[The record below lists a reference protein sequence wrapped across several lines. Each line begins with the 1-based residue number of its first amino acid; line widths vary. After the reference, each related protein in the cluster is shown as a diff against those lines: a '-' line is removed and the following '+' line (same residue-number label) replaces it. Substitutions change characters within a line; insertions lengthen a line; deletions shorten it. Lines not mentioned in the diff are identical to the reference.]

1 MSSESFENSYLY
13 GANSTFIEE
22 LYQRFL
28 SNPGSVDASWQ
39 KFFASLGD
47 PASPGTASWD
57 QAPSAVI
64 GQPDPEAPVAP
75 AGDNKKNGGKGAAPV
90 ASGGKPSVGSGAS
103 VSSASAVEEAQLALR
118 AQQLIRAYRV
128 RGHLLATLDPLGIEK
143 PKMHADLDPRTYGFS
158 DADMDRSVYLGGNL
172 GLERGSL
179 RQILE
184 ILQSTYSGTIGV
196 EFMHIQDPVQRDWVQ
211 KRIEAV
217 RGKPQFSAE
226 EKKGILRSLL
236 EVEGFEEFV
245 QVKYTGTKRF
255 SIQGGDAMV
264 PGMLSI
270 LETASREGVEEI
282 VIGMPH
288 RGRMN
293 VLTTIMGKPYSEL
306 LSLFN
311 GNLDFPDTID
321 SSGDVKYHLGASHDR
336 PMENGKSLH
345 LSLTANPSHL
355 EIVNPVVSG
364 KVRAKQD
371 QHKDESR
378 TKVLGLTLHGDA
390 AFAGQGSVAE
400 TLSMADLRGYR
411 TGGTIHVIVNNQIGF
426 TTAPAYSRFTP
437 YPSDVAKM
445 IQAPIFHVNGDDPE
459 AVVFC
464 CRLAVE
470 FRQKF
475 GRDTVVDIICFRKY
489 GHNEGDEPMFTQPI
503 MYKII
508 SKKPLPA
515 HVYGQRLVAE
525 GTMTEAEI
533 GAEAEALLAHLNKE
547 YDAAKAYVPNKANW
561 LEGKWTGF
569 AKAELGMG
577 KEPDTGVDAGLL
589 KSIGTS
595 LTKVPEGF
603 NLNRKSDRQFKAKL
617 EMMESGEGLDW
628 AMGEALAYGSLVNEG
643 TPVRLTGQDSGRGTF
658 SHRHSVLVDQETEER
673 YVPLNHIASEQA
685 RYEVVD
691 SFLSELAVLGFEYG
705 YSLAE
710 PSALTLWEGQ
720 FGDFANGAQMVID
733 QFIASGEIKWLRMS
747 GLVMLLPHGYEGQG
761 PEHSSARLE
770 RFLQLCGEDNMQVV
784 NCTTPANFFHALRR
798 QVRRNF
804 RKPLIVMTP
813 KSLLRHK
820 LAVSPLADMA
830 AGSRFKRVIPEIDT
844 IAKDAD
850 VKRLIFTSGKLY
862 YELLEARREQ
872 KIDDIALV
880 RVEQYYP
887 FPALEIEA
895 ALKKYPGA
903 EVAWAQEE
911 PQNMGAWTF
920 IRPRIND
927 VMEAV
932 SHSAGRSKYI
942 GRKEA
947 ASPAEGYMKL
957 HTKTQQQIVADAMT
971 LELAAQTKQKK
982 KA

>member
-1 MSSESFENSYLY
+1 MAQDSLENSFLY
-13 GANSTFIEE
+13 GANAVFIEE
-22 LYQRFL
+22 LYQRYL
-28 SNPGSVDASWQ
+28 SNPASVDASWQ
-39 KFFASLGD
+39 RFFASLNGD
-47 PASPGTASWD
+47 APTSKRSWD
-57 QAPSAVI
+57 AAPTSVI
-64 GQPDPEAPVAP
+64 GQPDPDAP
-75 AGDNKKNGGKGAAPV
+75 AAPKVDAKASSKAAAAPAAAPV
-90 ASGGKPSVGSGAS
+90 NGLQVQ
-103 VSSASAVEEAQLALR
+103 EEAFKAIQ

-143 PKMHADLDPRTYGFS
+143 PKMHADLDPATYGFS
-158 DADMDRSVYLGGNL
+158 DADMDRSIYLGGNL
-172 GLERGSL
+172 GRERATL
-179 RQILE
+179 RE
-184 ILQSTYSGTIGV
+184 IVNTLQATYSGTFGV
-196 EFMHIQDPVQRDWVQ
+196 EYMHIQEPKQREWLQ
-211 KRIEAV
+211 SRIEAA
-217 RGKPQFSAE
+217 RGAPAFSAD
-226 EKKGILRSLL
+226 EKKAILRTLL

-245 QVKYTGTKRF
+245 QVKYTGMKRF

-264 PGMLSI
+264 PGLISI
-270 LETASREGVEEI
+270 LETASKVGVDEI

-293 VLTTIMGKPYSEL
+293 VLTSIMGKPYSEL
-306 LSLFN
+306 LSIFN
-311 GNLDFPDTID
+311 GNLDFPENID

-336 PMENGKSLH
+336 VMATGRSMH

-355 EIVNPVVSG
+355 EIVNPVVVG

-371 QHKDESR
+371 QHNDVDRK
-378 TKVLGLTLHGDA
+378 KVMALTLHGDA

-400 TLSMADLRGYR
+400 TLAMADLRGYR
-411 TGGTIHVIVNNQIGF
+411 TGGTVHVIVNNQIGF
-426 TTAPAYSRFTP
+426 TTAPSYSRFTP

-445 IQAPIFHVNGDDPE
+445 IQAPIFHANGDDPE
-459 AVVFC
+459 AVAFC

-470 FRQKF
+470 FRQEF
-475 GRDTVVDIICFRKY
+475 QRDAVVDIICYRKY
-489 GHNEGDEPMFTQPI
+489 GHNEGDEPMFTQPQ

-508 SKKPLPA
+508 SQKPLPA

-525 GTMTEAEI
+525 GVMSEADIAKEAET
-533 GAEAEALLAHLNKE
+533 LLAHFTKE
-547 YDAAKAYVPNKANW
+547 YDAGKEFKPNKANW

-569 AKAELGMG
+569 TKAASGLG
-577 KEPDTGVDAGLL
+577 KEPDTGVELATL
-589 KSIGTS
+589 KSIGRE
-595 LTKVPEGF
+595 LAKFPEGF
-603 NLNRKSDRQFKAKL
+603 NINRKVERQLKAKL
-617 EMMESGEGLDW
+617 DMMETGAGLDW
-628 AMGEALAYGSLVNEG
+628 AMGEALAFGSLLLEG
-643 TPVRLTGQDSGRGTF
+643 APVRLTGQDSGRGTF
-658 SHRHSVLVDQETEER
+658 SHRHSVLVDQESEER
-673 YVPLNHIASEQA
+673 YVPLNHIADKQA

-710 PSALTLWEGQ
+710 PAALTLWEGQ

-820 LAVSPLADMA
+820 LAVSELKEFAP
-830 AGSRFKRVIPEIDT
+830 GTSFTRVIPEIDA
-844 IAKDAD
+844 IAKDSD
-850 VKRLIFTSGKLY
+850 VKRVIFTSGKLY
-862 YELLEARREQ
+862 YELLEARRER
-872 KIDDIALV
+872 KVNDIALV

-887 FPALEIEA
+887 FPAAEIEA
-895 ALKKYPGA
+895 QLKKYPNA

-911 PQNMGAWTF
+911 PKNMGAWSF
-920 IRPRIND
+920 IGPLIGD
-927 VMEAV
+927 VMDN
-932 SHSAGRSKYI
+932 I
-942 GRKEA
+942 GRA
-947 ASPAEGYMKL
+947 TNRILYVGRGAMASPAEGYMKL
-957 HTKTQQQIVADAMT
+957 HTK
-971 LELAAQTKQKK
+971 AQTAVVESAFAFETTAAKQKK

>member
-1 MSSESFENSYLY
+1 MTQNFFDTSYLY

-22 LYQRFL
+22 LYDRFL
-28 SNPGSVDASWQ
+28 TNPASVDPSWKQ
-39 KFFASLGD
+39 FFASLSD
-47 PASPGTASWD
+47 AAELKPSWD
-57 QAPSAVI
+57 KSATGVI
-64 GQPDPEAPVAP
+64 GQADPDAAP
-75 AGDNKKNGGKGAAPV
+75 AQIAADKKKNEAKPAAGT
-90 ASGGKPSVGSGAS
+90 AISTAQIQ
-103 VSSASAVEEAQLALR
+103 EEALYALK

-128 RGHLLATLDPLGIEK
+128 RGHLLADLDPLRIEQRV
-143 PKMHADLDPRTYGFS
+143 MIADLMPETYGFS
-158 DADMDRSVYLGGNL
+158 AADGSRSIYLGGNL
-172 GLERGSL
+172 GRERATL
-179 RQILE
+179 DE
-184 ILQSTYSGTIGV
+184 ILQQLRATYCGTMGV
-196 EFMHIQDPVQRDWVQ
+196 EYMHIQDLAQREWIQ
-211 KRIEAV
+211 ARMEAA
-217 RGKPQFSAE
+217 RGTPRFSAE

-245 QVKYTGTKRF
+245 QVKYTGMKRF

-264 PGMLSI
+264 PGLLSI
-270 LETASREGVEEI
+270 LETASNVGVEEI

-306 LSLFN
+306 LSIFN
-311 GNLDFPDTID
+311 GNLDFPENID

-336 PMENGKSLH
+336 PMENGKTMH

-355 EIVNPVVSG
+355 EIVNPVVVG

-371 QHKDESR
+371 QHKDEER
-378 TKVLGLTLHGDA
+378 KKVMALTLHGDA

-411 TGGTIHVIVNNQIGF
+411 TGGTVHVIVNNQIGF
-426 TTAPAYSRFTP
+426 TTAPKYSRFTP

-445 IQAPIFHVNGDDPE
+445 IQSPIFHVNGDDPE

-464 CRLAVE
+464 ARLAVE
-470 FRQKF
+470 FRQQF
-475 GRDTVVDIICFRKY
+475 QRDTVLDIICYRKY

-503 MYKII
+503 MYKTI
-508 SKKPLPA
+508 SQKQLPA
-515 HVYGQRLVAE
+515 HVYGQRLIQE
-525 GTMTEAEI
+525 GVMTEAEI
-533 GAEAEALLAHLNKE
+533 GAEAEKLHAHFTREYEAGKE
-547 YDAAKAYVPNKANW
+547 FKPNKANW

-569 AKAELGMG
+569 AKAELGLG
-577 KEPDTGVDAGLL
+577 KEPDTGVDLGLL
-589 KSIGTS
+589 KSIGQS
-595 LTKVPEGF
+595 LAKVPESF
-603 NLNRKSDRQFKAKL
+603 NLNRKIDRQLKAKL
-617 EMMESGEGLDW
+617 EMMETGENLDW
-628 AMGEALAYGSLVNEG
+628 AMGEALGYGSLVNEG
-643 TPVRLTGQDSGRGTF
+643 TPVRLSGQDSGRGTF
-658 SHRHSVLVDQETEER
+658 SHRHSVWVDQESEER
-673 YVPLNHIASEQA
+673 YIPLNHIAADQA
-685 RYEVVD
+685 RYEVID
-691 SFLSELAVLGFEYG
+691 SYLSELAVLGFEYG

-710 PSALTLWEGQ
+710 PSALTIWEAQ

-770 RFLQLCGEDNMQVV
+770 RFLQLCGEDNMQVC
-784 NCTTPANFFHALRR
+784 NITTPANFFHALRR

-804 RKPLIVMTP
+804 RKPLVVMTP

-820 LAVSPLADMA
+820 LAVSPLADFA
-830 AGSRFKRVIPEIDT
+830 PGKGFTRVIPEIDT

-850 VKRLIFTSGKLY
+850 VRRLIFTSGKHY
-862 YELLEARREQ
+862 YELLEARRE
-872 KIDDIALV
+872 KKLNDIALV

-887 FPALEIEA
+887 FPAAEIET
-895 ALKKYPGA
+895 ALKKYPNA
-903 EVAWAQEE
+903 EVMWAQEE

-927 VMEAV
+927 VMEAIA
-932 SHSAGRSKYI
+932 HKAGRTRYC

-947 ASPAEGYMKL
+947 ASPAEGYLKL
-957 HTKTQQQIVADAMT
+957 FTKAQDALIEQALTFETAVAA
-971 LELAAQTKQKK
+971 KQKK

>member
-1 MSSESFENSYLY
+1 MV
-13 GANSTFIEE
+13 G
-22 LYQRFL
+22 
-28 SNPGSVDASWQ
+28 
-39 KFFASLGD
+39 
-47 PASPGTASWD
+47 
-57 QAPSAVI
+57 VI
-64 GQPDPEAPVAP
+64 GQPDPDAP
-75 AGDNKKNGGKGAAPV
+75 AAKPLDKKDAGKGAA
-90 ASGGKPSVGSGAS
+90 ATSN
-103 VSSASAVEEAQLALR
+103 VSAAQVTEEAMYAIRAL
-118 AQQLIRAYRV
+118 QLIRAYRV
-128 RGHLLATLDPLGIEK
+128 RGHLLATLDPLGIER
-143 PKMHADLDPRTYGFS
+143 PKMIADLMPETYGFTT
-158 DADMDRSVYLGGNL
+158 ADENRSLYLGGNF
-172 GLERGSL
+172 GLERATLKEVLSIL
-179 RQILE
+179 RE
-184 ILQSTYSGTIGV
+184 TYCGTFAV
-196 EFMHIQDPVQRDWVQ
+196 EYMHIQDLAQRDWVQ
-211 KRIEAV
+211 SRIEKV
-217 RGKPQFSAE
+217 RGRPRFSND
-226 EKKGILRSLL
+226 EKKGILRTLL
-236 EVEGFEEFV
+236 EVEGFEEFA
-245 QVKYTGTKRF
+245 QVKYTGLKRF

-270 LETASREGVEEI
+270 LETASNVGVDEI

-306 LSLFN
+306 LSIFN
-311 GNLDFPDTID
+311 GNLDFPENID

-336 PMENGKSLH
+336 AMANGKTMH

-355 EIVNPVVSG
+355 EIVNPVVVG

-371 QHKDESR
+371 QRKDSER
-378 TKVLGLTLHGDA
+378 KKVMALTLHGDA

-400 TLSMADLRGYR
+400 TLAMADLRGYR
-411 TGGTIHVIVNNQIGF
+411 TGGTVHVIVNNQIGF
-426 TTAPAYSRFTP
+426 TTAPSYSRFTP

-459 AVVFC
+459 AVAFV

-470 FRQKF
+470 FRQEF
-475 GRDTVVDIICFRKY
+475 QRDTVVDIICYRKY

-508 SKKPLPA
+508 GQKQLPA
-515 HVYGQRLVAE
+515 HIYGQRLIEE
-525 GTMTEAEI
+525 GVMTEAEI
-533 GAEAEALLAHLNKE
+533 GAVAEELNAHFNKE
-547 YDAAKAYVPNKANW
+547 YDAGKDFKPNKANW

-569 AKAELGMG
+569 TKAEHGMG
-577 KEPDTGVDAGLL
+577 REPETGVDIGIL
-589 KSIGTS
+589 KSLGHE
-595 LTKVPEGF
+595 LARVPEGF
-603 NLNRKSDRQFKAKL
+603 NLNRKIDRQLKAKI
-617 EMMESGEGLDW
+617 EMVDTGQGLDW

-658 SHRHSVLVDQETEER
+658 SHRHSVWVDQETEAR
-673 YVPLNHIASEQA
+673 YIPLNHVASEQA

-710 PSALTLWEGQ
+710 PSALTLWEAQ

-784 NCTTPANFFHALRR
+784 NITTPANFFHALRR

-820 LAVSPLADMA
+820 LAVSPLKDLAT
-830 AGSRFKRVIPEIDT
+830 GTRFMRVIPEIDSL
-844 IAKDAD
+844 AKDGD
-850 VKRLIFTSGKLY
+850 VKRLIFTSGKVY
-862 YELLEARREQ
+862 YDLLEARREK

-887 FPALEIEA
+887 FPKTEIEA
-895 ALKKYPGA
+895 ALKKYPNA
-903 EVAWAQEE
+903 DVAWVQEE

-920 IRPRIND
+920 IRSRIND
-927 VMEAV
+927 VIEA
-932 SHSAGRSKYI
+932 AGHGANRTKYI

-957 HTKTQQQIVADAMT
+957 HQTAQAALIANAMAVESVASV
-971 LELAAQTKQKK
+971 KQKK
-982 KA
+982 KAS

>member
-1 MSSESFENSYLY
+1 MTQDFLENSYLY

-22 LYQRFL
+22 LYQRYL
-28 SNPGSVDASWQ
+28 ANPASVDASWAR
-39 KFFASLGD
+39 FFTSLNGD
-47 PASPGTASWD
+47 APASKRSWD
-57 QAPSAVI
+57 QAPTAVI
-64 GQPDPEAPVAP
+64 GQPDPDAP
-75 AGDNKKNGGKGAAPV
+75 AAPK
-90 ASGGKPSVGSGAS
+90 ADAKGGKPAAAAAPAAISTAQIQ
-103 VSSASAVEEAQLALR
+103 EEALYALR

-143 PKMHADLDPRTYGFS
+143 PKMHADLDPVTYGFTT
-158 DADMDRSVYLGGNL
+158 ADDHRSIYLGGNL
-172 GLERGSL
+172 GRERATL
-179 RQILE
+179 KEILE
-184 ILQSTYSGTIGV
+184 TLQATYSGTYGV
-196 EFMHIQDPVQRDWVQ
+196 EFMHIQDPEQREWVQ
-211 KRIEAV
+211 SRIEAV
-217 RGKPQFSAE
+217 RGKPAFTND
-226 EKKGILRSLL
+226 EKKTILRTLL

-245 QVKYTGTKRF
+245 QVKYTGMKRF

-264 PGMLSI
+264 PGLISI
-270 LETASREGVEEI
+270 LETASKVGVDEI

-293 VLTTIMGKPYSEL
+293 VLTSIMGKPYSEL
-306 LSLFN
+306 LSIFN
-311 GNLDFPDTID
+311 GNLDFPENID

-336 PMENGKSLH
+336 VMATGRSMH

-371 QHKDESR
+371 QYNDTERK
-378 TKVLGLTLHGDA
+378 KVMGLTLHGDA

-400 TLSMADLRGYR
+400 TLAMADLRGYR
-411 TGGTIHVIVNNQIGF
+411 TGGTVHVIVNNQIGF
-426 TTAPAYSRFTP
+426 TTSPSYSRFTP

-445 IQAPIFHVNGDDPE
+445 IQAPIFHANGDDPE

-464 CRLAVE
+464 ARLATE
-470 FRQKF
+470 FRQAF
-475 GRDTVVDIICFRKY
+475 ARDSVLDIICYRKY

-503 MYKII
+503 MYKTI
-508 SKKPLPA
+508 SQKQLPA
-515 HVYGQRLVAE
+515 HIYGRRLIAE
-525 GTMTEAEI
+525 GVMSEDDIT
-533 GAEAEALLAHLNKE
+533 AEADKLNDHFNKE
-547 YDAAKAYVPNKANW
+547 YEAGKEFKPNKANW

-569 AKAELGMG
+569 TKAASGLG
-577 KEPDTGVDAGLL
+577 KEPDTGVDIGLL
-589 KSIGTS
+589 KSIGNA
-595 LTKVPEGF
+595 LAQVPEGF
-603 NLNRKSDRQFKAKL
+603 NLNRKIDRQLKAKI
-617 EMMESGEGLDW
+617 EMMETGAGLDW
-628 AMGEALAYGSLVNEG
+628 AMGEALAYGSLLNES

-658 SHRHSVLVDQETEER
+658 SHRHSVLVDQETEAR
-673 YVPLNHIASEQA
+673 YVPLNHIASQQA

-710 PSALTLWEGQ
+710 PAALTLWEGQ

-784 NCTTPANFFHALRR
+784 NLTTPANFFHALRR

-804 RKPLIVMTP
+804 RKPLVVMTP

-820 LAVSPLADMA
+820 LCVSDLKDFAP
-830 AGSRFKRVIPEIDT
+830 GTRFTRVYPEIDT
-844 IAKDAD
+844 LVKDAD
-850 VKRLIFTSGKLY
+850 VKRVIFTSGKVY
-862 YELLEARREQ
+862 YELLEARREK

-887 FPALEIEA
+887 FPAAEIET
-895 ALKKYPGA
+895 ALKKYPNA

-911 PQNMGAWTF
+911 PENMGAWRF
-920 IRPRIND
+920 IGPRIGD
-927 VMEAV
+927 VMDAT
-932 SHSAGRSKYI
+932 GRGTNRIRYI
-942 GRKEA
+942 GRKEM

-957 HTKTQQQIVADAMT
+957 HTKSQAQVINDAMT
-971 LELAAQTKQKK
+971 LDVTAAKQKK